1 MYNEFE
7 NEDIIS
13 EFKDM
18 VKQAEYFKRDMDTYC
33 EFMKKMFLNSS
44 SLN

>member
-13 EFKDM
+13 EFQDM
-18 VKQAEYFKRDMDTYC
+18 VKQAEEFKSDMDSYC
-33 EFMKKMFLNSS
+33 EYMKKMFLKAS